1 MRLQLSLWPLLGLL
15 VAAETGPF
23 LKEVGDGSWV
33 IGNDIWNVTQG
44 PVYAKKLFWEGV
56 PGADLVGSAV
66 GHYIGYGKFGFF
78 PLFFSSQEHM
88 SKYCHQM
95 ARPI

>member
-1 MRLQLSLWPLLGLL
+1 MQLSLWPLLGSL

-23 LKEVGDGSWV
+23 LKKVGDGSWV
-33 IGNDIWNVTQG
+33 VGNDIWNVTQG
-44 PVYAKKLFWEGV
+44 PVYATKLFWEGV

-66 GHYIGYGKFGFF
+66 GHYIGYGKFGF
-78 PLFFSSQEHM
+78 PSLFSSPKEHM